1 MNNNILDQLTLE
13 EDLVSRSQNKLE
25 ARGKT
30 IRLQPKVMEV
40 LNYLARHYDRVIPK
54 EELVENVW
62 PGRVVTHGSVQKSIN
77 LLRKSLTELMGERD
91 LIVHYSKKGYQ
102 LQVQP
107 VFLESQDRT
116 STSGRSGLLPSRL
129 LEKRVGGLVI
139 VAVVILFGLA
149 YAWLNRHTLVI
160 HKSHSTEFQ
169 SIQGYTSE

>member
-107 VFLESQDRT
+107 VFLEPRDKT
-116 STSGRSGLLPSRL
+116 NTSGRPEFLLARL
-129 LEKRVGGLVI
+129 GEKRIGGLAVIALVI
-139 VAVVILFGLA
+139 VFGLV
-149 YAWLNRHTLVI
+149 YAWLNRHT
-160 HKSHSTEFQ
+160 
-169 SIQGYTSE
+169 